1 MEERM
6 GSDMLPEPE
15 YARNMRL
22 IGFTEMDGRPDGVQI
37 MINKGHAIVG
47 HMFSQGFSVI
57 DVRDPRRPRPVN
69 YIPSPPNTWTLHLQA
84 HDDLLLVVNAKDLY
98 RDAVLMDE
106 RKYYTG
112 SMRDKLSAAETGY
125 SAGMRVYDIKDPAN
139 PREIGFMPV
148 DGVGVHRI
156 WYVGGRWAYMSAM
169 LDGFS
174 DFIFLIVDMSDP
186 ARPVIAGK
194 YWLPGM
200 NTAAGERPAWD
211 DRKFRYSC
219 HHGLVA
225 GDTAYVTWRDGG
237 ITLLDIADK
246 GAPRLI
252 SHRNWCPPYGGGTH
266 SPLPLVERGLLVV
279 ADEAV
284 LDNEE
289 DGRKHTWVFDI
300 RAPSNPISIST
311 FPIPDEIDYTKK
323 GGHFGPHNLH
333 ENRPGSFVSDTL
345 IFATWQNAG
354 IRAFDIS
361 DPYRPV
367 ETGALVPAAPRTM
380 TDKRPGRP
388 QVIQSAD
395 VFVDARGLIYATDY
409 NAGLEIIEYGG

>member
-1 MEERM
+1 M

-266 SPLPLVERGLLVV
+266 NALPLVDRDLLVV
-279 ADEAV
+279 LDEAV
-284 LDNEE
+284 LTNCA
-289 DGRKHTWVFDI
+289 DGEKRIWMFDI
-300 RAPSNPISIST
+300 REPANPVSIST
-311 FPIPDEIDYTKK
+311 MPAPQEADYIAK

-333 ENRPGSFVSDTL
+333 ENRPGSFVSSET
-345 IFATWQNAG
+345 IFATYNNAG
-354 IRAFDIS
+354 VRAYDIR

-367 ETGALVPAAPRTM
+367 EIGAFVPAAPRRIL
-380 TDKRPGRP
+380 DHRPGIP
-388 QVIQSAD
+388 PVLHTND
-395 VFVDARGLIYATDY
+395 VFADANGLLYVSDM
-409 NAGLEIIEYGG
+409 NAGLSIVEWHG